1 MTRFIVDHVCEHQDK
16 VEIYVRDVVSRETLK
31 IAFDKPPHLHYK
43 FRDPSLFEFIKNE
56 VLSRFREADLAVLE
70 KHFKQRS

>member
-31 IAFDKPPHLHYK
+31 LEFSKPQSAHSK
-43 FRDPSLFEFIKNE
+43 FRDPLLFEFIKNE